1 MNDLLKSSGIKLVDA
16 VMKSNVIFH
25 KYEIHNDIEWIKK
38 NRHTIEEKYREVKI
52 GEKVKC
58 TIYETQNYFLTMPYY
73 NTSIED
79 GYHCCVCIDDVQL
92 IN

>member
-1 MNDLLKSSGIKLVDA
+1 MKDILNSSKVKTVDA
-16 VMKSNVIFH
+16 IMKSNVVFH

-38 NRHTIEEKYREVKI
+38 NGCTIEEKFREVKI

-58 TIYETQNYFLTMPYY
+58 VIYETQNYFLTIPYY
-73 NTSIED
+73 DTSTED
-79 GYHCCVCIDDVQL
+79 GYNCCVCVDDVEL